1 MCVGRWIEA
10 GGRDPVVDVLP
21 RCGDQSCERLASRER
36 DHGYLPDSN
45 GHYVENFQEVTM
57 PLSRRT
63 VVDVAIG
70 VSSFQRSL
78 SEIGYWVH

>member
-1 MCVGRWIEA
+1 
-10 GGRDPVVDVLP
+10 
-21 RCGDQSCERLASRER
+21 
-36 DHGYLPDSN
+36 
-45 GHYVENFQEVTM
+45 M